1 MYCGCKFF
9 CYVIAVDAGR
19 HAIKT
24 KQTYVKKAMRTAVS
38 IHTTTNIIFTFQ
50 VFPSFYPLAK
60 WHWIWSLDCFWT
72 LNPFMGWHIAYRF
85 IPLSLLLPFLS
96 LSLSFLFSCSF
107 SYSSLECHTFILSV
121 QVILQHHF
129 IILRHSSGFFFL
141 VSHSGD
147 HLHLSTSVRNK
158 SSHTSH
164 H

>member
-24 KQTYVKKAMRTAVS
+24 KQTYVKKVMRTAVS

-96 LSLSFLFSCSF
+96 LSLFPLLLFLLLLFSSWVSHIHTVSTSHPSASFYHPSSFFRFFLFSQS
-107 SYSSLECHTFILSV
+107 
-121 QVILQHHF
+121 
-129 IILRHSSGFFFL
+129 
-141 VSHSGD
+141 
-147 HLHLSTSVRNK
+147 
-158 SSHTSH
+158 
-164 H
+164 